1 MGGHWT
7 WSHQDKLCSK
17 TRYFAKVKIEQFRTW
32 GLIGQVIGGQVAGSC
47 IFQAGH
53 SCCLVLRCFYYFF
66 VLFFLE
72 IYCRSKMPAH
82 TWNHVT
88 TLSGPF
94 ADNGTTV
101 VFCRNKN
108 IFYKGIHITLFQTP
122 A

>member
-1 MGGHWT
+1 
-7 WSHQDKLCSK
+7 
-17 TRYFAKVKIEQFRTW
+17 
-32 GLIGQVIGGQVAGSC
+32 
-47 IFQAGH
+47 
-53 SCCLVLRCFYYFF
+53 
-66 VLFFLE
+66 
-72 IYCRSKMPAH
+72 MPAH